1 MLPRDLPE
9 VPVASLD
16 TETSGLHEDD
26 GARVACVAVAWP
38 GGSAAFPFDQ
48 GVRDKLPTFQ
58 LDLLGGEDPNLT
70 EKDWKDLLAWCQE
83 RQLIYH
89 NAKFD
94 VAMMRVGTRH
104 WGGVDLM
111 GQTHW
116 DTMLASAVLEPT
128 NSAAL
133 DACCKRAGIGEKTG
147 LTVVKQWLKAHKLST
162 KRYDL
167 VPWEVIEPYVT
178 TDAELTLDLFD
189 HQVDRI
195 EDPEDEEGHA
205 PRFEREMELLSTL
218 YYMEARGIKY
228 DAAMSLEA
236 AEQLE
241 KRADEIEATMP
252 FPCVPS
258 EAKRWF
264 FEKEELPPDRVSE
277 KTGAPSLDEEQL
289 RDWEAQGVKWAK
301 EYNQVGT
308 LRRAVSMWYRGY
320 PDKIGLD
327 GRLRCN
333 FRQAKV
339 KSGRMSVERVQLQ
352 AMPKDDKAIEGIP
365 TVRSLLR
372 AEKGMGLWSLDLSQA
387 ELRVAAQYSG
397 CGTMLDLLAKGADIH
412 GVTCEQVMGISRD
425 DPEWKFKRDIAKRLT
440 FGSIFQIGGKKFQ
453 ATLAKLANIHL
464 PLEECAS
471 QVHRWRSLYPEFGV
485 AYRKADKMA
494 SSKRYVPLLPKT
506 EYEMKSWL
514 GERDWPHTGWSRIVQ
529 GSLAYFFKL
538 WMIEIEKEFP
548 GRMILTIHD
557 SVELELPLSEGDEIA
572 AAVAAQGQRM
582 ATELFMKPETG
593 VIMPVDQE
601 RWD

>member
-1 MLPRDLPE
+1 MRPSELPD

-26 GARVACVAVAWP
+26 GARVACVAVAWA

-58 LDLLGGEDPNLT
+58 MDLLAGDDPNLS
-70 EKDWKDLLAWCQE
+70 EQDWKDLLEWCKGRE
-83 RQLIYH
+83 LIYH

-104 WGGVDLM
+104 WEGVDLM
-111 GQTHW
+111 SQTYW
-116 DTMLASAVLEPT
+116 DTMLAAAVLEPT
-128 NSAAL
+128 MSIAL
-133 DACCKRAGIGEKTG
+133 DACCKRAEIGEKTG
-147 LTVVKQWLKAHKLST
+147 LTAVKQWLKAHKLST

-167 VPWEVIEPYVT
+167 APWSVIEPYVT
-178 TDAELTLDLFD
+178 ADAELTLELFE
-189 HQVDRI
+189 HQVDRV
-195 EDPEDEEGHA
+195 EDPEEEEGYG
-205 PRFEREMELLSTL
+205 PRFEREMELLETL

-228 DAAMSLEA
+228 DAAVSMEA

-241 KRADEIEATMP
+241 ARADEIEASMP
-252 FPCVPS
+252 FKCTAA

-277 KTGAPSLDEEQL
+277 KTGVPSLDEEQL

-320 PDKIGLD
+320 PDKMGPD

-397 CGTMLDLLAKGADIH
+397 CGTMLKLLAEGADIH

-440 FGSIFQIGGKKFQ
+440 FGSIFQIGGKKFR
-453 ATLAKLANIHL
+453 ATLAKLADIHL
-464 PLEECAS
+464 PLEECTE
-471 QVHRWRSLYPEFGV
+471 QVRRWRSLYPEFGV

-514 GERDWPHTGWSRIVQ
+514 GERDWPHTGWNRIVQ

-538 WMIEIEKEFP
+538 WMIAIEKEFP
-548 GRMILTIHD
+548 GFMILTIHD

-572 AAVAAQGQRM
+572 AAVARQGERM

-593 VIMPVDQE
+593 VIMPVDTE
-601 RWD
+601 RWA